1 MESAQCSGFDLYG
14 RGVFT
19 TLAIVESEP
28 FLWHKHWHRL
38 TSNATALGIDLSDH
52 AEDSVHD
59 ALLDSIAESETADG
73 RARITFS
80 DGSPSR
86 IWSQD
91 EGEKTT
97 TLSIIVAERRPVP
110 DSFRLTV
117 SPHHLSTTSPLAGIK
132 SCNYLDHLLA
142 YEQATNRGF
151 HEAIRL
157 NERDEFVSACMAN
170 VFWETDGELFTPS
183 LNTGCLA
190 GTTREYVLENI
201 ECAEIAASIQELAT
215 ADRIFLTSAGLGI
228 VAVAEF
234 DGRRLNT
241 SDHPLSSLLPF

>member
-1 MESAQCSGFDLYG
+1 MESAKCSGFDLYG

-80 DGSPSR
+80 DDSPSR
-86 IWSQD
+86 IWSD
-91 EGEKTT
+91 SRENMTS
-97 TLSIIVAERRPVP
+97 LSIIAAERRPVP
-110 DSFRLTV
+110 NNFKLTV
-117 SPHHLSTTSPLAGIK
+117 SPHRINTTSPLVGIK
-132 SCNYLDHLLA
+132 STNYLEHLLA
-142 YEQATNRGF
+142 YEEATNRGF
-151 HEAIRL
+151 HEAIRI
-157 NERDEFVSACMAN
+157 NERGEIASACMAN
-170 VFWETDGELFTPS
+170 VFWEREGKLYTPN
-183 LNTGCLA
+183 LATGCLP